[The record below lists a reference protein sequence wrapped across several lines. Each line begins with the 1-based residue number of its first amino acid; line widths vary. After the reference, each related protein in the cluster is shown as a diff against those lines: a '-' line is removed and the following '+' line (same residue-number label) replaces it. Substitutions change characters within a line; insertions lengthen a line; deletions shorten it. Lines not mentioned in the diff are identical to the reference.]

1 MKTEHVQIFTY
12 IYHFKCVFFYSN
24 QISKSNT
31 RSQECYII
39 TKKIIRHWKALI
51 LSFSLLLHFL
61 HFFLTFSFSSF
72 LYSQILAPPS
82 SLFLFPLP
90 PPFFSLL
97 LCFFF
102 LSNLPFHFYF
112 ILFWLHM
119 YLFFPFLDPF
129 FFSFFLS
136 FFYLFFLLYSPLI
149 KSDNKLK

>member
-39 TKKIIRHWKALI
+39 TKKIIRHWKALT

-72 LYSQILAPPS
+72 LYSQILAPPLLFS
-82 SLFLFPLP
+82 SFLFFLP
-90 PPFFSLL
+90 SFLFFFVFFSLQPP
-97 LCFFF
+97 
-102 LSNLPFHFYF
+102 LSFYF

-129 FFSFFLS
+129 FFSFFI